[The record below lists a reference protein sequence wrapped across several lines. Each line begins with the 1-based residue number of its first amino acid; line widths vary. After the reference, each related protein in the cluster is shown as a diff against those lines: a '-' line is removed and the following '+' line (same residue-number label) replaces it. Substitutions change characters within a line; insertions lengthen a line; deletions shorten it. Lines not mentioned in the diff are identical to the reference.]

1 MDLAGQG
8 AVVTGAGQG
17 IGRATALLLAQ
28 RGANVCVV
36 DLNAG
41 TAEET
46 AAQIRDLGRQ
56 AVVCQTDVTDSAQVR
71 AMVQRAIEA
80 LGQVHIFVNNVGW
93 TRYTKF
99 LEEDEAYWD
108 RVLAINLK
116 SQILCCHAILPHM
129 IERQYGRIVNV
140 SSDAGRLGVVNETV
154 YSAAKAGVI
163 GLTKA
168 LAREFARYN
177 VLVNCIAPGSADTP
191 LLHEMFT
198 PEQIAERTKVV
209 PLRRPA
215 QPEEVAEG
223 IVFMAS
229 PAARYITGQVL
240 SVSGGV
246 SMIG

>member
-1 MDLAGQG
+1 MDLAEQG
-8 AVVTGAGQG
+8 AIVTGAGQG

-28 RGANVCVV
+28 RGAKVCVV

-46 AAQIRDLGRQ
+46 AAQIRALGRT
-56 AVVCQTDVTDSAQVR
+56 ALACQTDVTDRAQVR
-71 AMVQRAIEA
+71 AMVERAIA
-80 LGQVHIFVNNVGW
+80 GLGQVHIMVNNVGW

-99 LEEDEAYWD
+99 LDEDEAYWD
-108 RVLAINLK
+108 RVLAVNLK
-116 SQILCCHAILPHM
+116 SQILCCHAVLPHM
-129 IERQYGRIVNV
+129 VEQKYGRIVNV
-140 SSDAGRLGVVNETV
+140 ASDAGRIGVVNETV
-154 YSAAKAGVI
+154 YSAAKAGVMAM
-163 GLTKA
+163 TKA

-177 VLVNCIAPGSADTP
+177 VLVNCISPGSADTP

-198 PEQIAERTKVV
+198 DEEIRERTKVV

-215 QPEEVAEG
+215 QPEEVGEA
-223 IVFMAS
+223 IVFLVS

-246 SMIG
+246 TMIG